1 MKHDDSVES
10 YDEGYDQFEYEQN
23 NKLKEQIVEMF
34 VKEIGEDPF
43 NIEKNALKDS
53 LSQLLLSMN
62 LQDGQVDKGKGGIKE
77 FKQNFGKAKGAYYIP
92 RNYIEDDDETDIK
105 FDHLYSLV

>member
-1 MKHDDSVES
+1 V
-10 YDEGYDQFEYEQN
+10 
-23 NKLKEQIVEMF
+23 
-34 VKEIGEDPF
+34 
-43 NIEKNALKDS
+43 
-53 LSQLLLSMN
+53 N